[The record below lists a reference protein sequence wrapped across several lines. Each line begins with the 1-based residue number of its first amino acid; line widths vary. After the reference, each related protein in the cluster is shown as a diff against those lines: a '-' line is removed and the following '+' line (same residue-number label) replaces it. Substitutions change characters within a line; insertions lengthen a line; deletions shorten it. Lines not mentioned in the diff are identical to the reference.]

1 MSSPPQQG
9 SPKKSEFNSCKI
21 EFDPNVS
28 HFLWFSPA
36 ISQNSTD
43 LTKKSEKT
51 PTDVQDLNDLDA
63 EIEENFN
70 LEKLENL
77 KISNQQ
83 GSTSKSIVQSI
94 ELPSKNEK
102 NKCVIATKSTK
113 FQKFKAKLVHFMK
126 ESRFAG
132 IPLAMSK
139 LKIKKV
145 KN

>member
-1 MSSPPQQG
+1 MSSPPQG

-21 EFDPNVS
+21 ELDPNVS

-36 ISQNSTD
+36 ISKNTD

-51 PTDVQDLNDLDA
+51 PTDIQDLNDLDV

-70 LEKLENL
+70 LEKLEDM
-77 KISNQQ
+77 KIPNQQ
-83 GSTSKSIVQSI
+83 DRTSKSLGQSI
-94 ELPSKNEK
+94 EIPSKNEK
-102 NKCVIATKSTK
+102 NKCLIATKSTK

-126 ESRFAG
+126 DSRLAG